1 MSRSG
6 PPTSPGSPSAPR
18 RSRVWW
24 LAARPATLAA
34 SVSPVL
40 AGTAIAVHDHAVRT
54 LPGLGALV
62 VAIAMQVG
70 VNYANDY
77 SDYVRGADRRR
88 VGPLRASSSGV
99 VPPGDV
105 ERAAIAAFSVAAV
118 VGVAISLVTD
128 WRLLVVGA
136 L

>member
-1 MSRSG
+1 
-6 PPTSPGSPSAPR
+6 PPTSPPSPSGPDLPPPTVGEGRVGAARKPGPA
-18 RSRVWW
+18 RVWW

-40 AGTAIAVHDHAVRT
+40 AGTAIAVHDHHIRT

-77 SDYVRGADRRR
+77 ADFVRGADSPKR
-88 VGPLRASSSGV
+88 VGPLRAAASGV
-99 VPPGDV
+99 V
-105 ERAAIAAFSVAAV
+105 RAAHVHRAA
-118 VGVAISLVTD
+118 L
-128 WRLLVVGA
+128 
-136 L
+136 